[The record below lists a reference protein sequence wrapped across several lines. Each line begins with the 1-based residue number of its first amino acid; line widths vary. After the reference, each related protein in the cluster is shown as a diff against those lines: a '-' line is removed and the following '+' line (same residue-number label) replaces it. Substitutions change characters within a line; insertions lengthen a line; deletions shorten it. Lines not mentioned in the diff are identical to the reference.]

1 MMKEDTYVAG
11 QVERALHGDPRTHEL
26 GIRVE
31 VDGDDIVLR
40 GEVASEERRRL
51 AAQVAAEQA
60 PGLSIR
66 NETSVTRV
74 LPPRTPEMLPLP
86 DETAPAREVPPP
98 HEAPS

>member
-40 GEVASEERRRL
+40 GEVASEERRQ
-51 AAQVAAEQA
+51 AAARVAEEQA

-66 NETSVTRV
+66 NEMSVTRV

-86 DETAPAREVPPP
+86 GQTAPAREVPPP
-98 HEAPS
+98 PGAPS